1 MWLSISEAIKALTN
15 SVVLIEA
22 KLGFKKFCKYLFIA
36 FAIFIVCNYKA
47 VIRDGIEL
55 ITEISESIHRD
66 KMKLRDELL
75 SELGPILADFRSN
88 VRADRILYFEYHNSK
103 ENLIG
108 IPFKYLE
115 LVRQNQ
121 SYSVRPAREDLYRN
135 INTGAITSL
144 YEDIKLGALVYCS
157 GPYDETFKTKYPAV
171 FDIFNSRDGARKF
184 VFISIPGI
192 NTPIGMIVLEWM
204 NESTIE
210 LDLEEITHIASHNFI
225 PRINALILS
234 KRYR

>member
-1 MWLSISEAIKALTN
+1 MTSILDLIKSLKVIILDIDKYIGLKKLTRYIAVLSI
-15 SVVLIEA
+15 VY
-22 KLGFKKFCKYLFIA
+22 FMF
-36 FAIFIVCNYKA
+36 NYKT
-47 VIRDGIEL
+47 VLRDGIEV
-55 ITEISESIHRD
+55 INEINEIIHSD
-66 KMKLRDELL
+66 KMCLRDELL

-121 SYSVRPAREDLYRN
+121 SYSIQPAREDLYKN
-135 INTGAITSL
+135 INTGSITDL
-144 YEDIKLGALVYCS
+144 YEDIKLGTLVYCS
-157 GPYDETFKTKYPAV
+157 GPYDNSFKTKYPGV
-171 FDIFNSRDGARKF
+171 YEIFNTRDGAKKF

-204 NESTIE
+204 NESILE
-210 LDLEEITHIASHNFI
+210 IDLEEITHSSSHNYI

-234 KRYR
+234 KRL

>member
-1 MWLSISEAIKALTN
+1 MISLLE
-15 SVVLIEA
+15 LIA
-22 KLGFKKFCKYLFIA
+22 KFKTLLFDIDKYLGLKKLIKYLTVLTLFY
-36 FAIFIVCNYKA
+36 FTLNYKT
-47 VIRDGIEL
+47 VLRDGIEI
-55 ITEISESIHRD
+55 ITEINEAIHSEKIQ
-66 KMKLRDELL
+66 LRDELL

-121 SYSVRPAREDLYRN
+121 SYSIQPAREDLYKN
-135 INTGAITSL
+135 INTGSITAL
-144 YEDIKLGALVYCS
+144 YEDIKLGTLVYCS
-157 GPYDETFKTKYPAV
+157 GPYDNSFKTKYPGV
-171 FDIFNSRDGARKF
+171 FEIFNSRDGARKF

-204 NESTIE
+204 NESTVE
-210 LDLEEITHIASHNFI
+210 VDLEEITHSSLHNYI

-234 KRYR
+234 KKL